1 MRPLHINLIR
11 NTRSYSLLGW
21 LLFVTG
27 LLAICVAL
35 LDHTDAKDQR
45 KAVQARLAQ
54 TAKAPRQVA
63 SARLPIGN
71 AEGKKSMQ
79 RAMDQLAQP
88 WAQWFAALE
97 ELSDPQVALLG
108 IDLKGNQAF
117 VRLNAESRNMNQA
130 LAYLKTLRA
139 SPSVGSA
146 VLSSHE
152 AVRVG
157 QADVIRFTIE
167 LTWSKL
173 P

>member
-1 MRPLHINLIR
+1 MRPLGINLIR
-11 NTRSYSLLGW
+11 HARAYSPLAW
-21 LLFVTG
+21 LLFATG
-27 LLAICVAL
+27 LVAFCVAM
-35 LDHTDAKDQR
+35 LDYTSAKDQR
-45 KAVQARLAQ
+45 EAVQARLAQ
-54 TAKAPRQVA
+54 TAKAPRQQA
-63 SARLPIGN
+63 SARAPIGN
-71 AEGKKSMQ
+71 TEGKKSLQ

-88 WAQWFAALE
+88 WAQWFGVLE

-108 IDLKGNQAF
+108 IDLKGSPAF
-117 VRLNAESRNMNQA
+117 VRLSAESRNMSQA
-130 LAYLKTLRA
+130 LAYLNTLRA